1 MTRYAVQ
8 INKRPVGSSSLC
20 PVPSYNSS
28 PWTGAGHL
36 PVLTWPSAADPTAR
50 SCGVPIVDGFLAP
63 TACPAHEDVGLGQ
76 LVTSERACGDAEPA
90 GRFGHAEIPASHGR
104 RPEASPNP
112 PAAKPKIP
120 AEIGFQKAR
129 ARLYEPKASATH
141 PDVLNLFINDCR
153 WTSLEDRGFRFLRV
167 TGTLMSCHIFQ
178 FWKMAISAATAETTE
193 AMELIAV
200 QMLSAGFLL
209 SDDHY
214 YNDKLSKV
222 SSEAIKI
229 SARRHLA
236 GSWHRHPP
244 LASR

>member
-1 MTRYAVQ
+1 
-8 INKRPVGSSSLC
+8 
-20 PVPSYNSS
+20 
-28 PWTGAGHL
+28 
-36 PVLTWPSAADPTAR
+36 
-50 SCGVPIVDGFLAP
+50 
-63 TACPAHEDVGLGQ
+63 
-76 LVTSERACGDAEPA
+76 
-90 GRFGHAEIPASHGR
+90 
-104 RPEASPNP
+104 
-112 PAAKPKIP
+112 
-120 AEIGFQKAR
+120 
-129 ARLYEPKASATH
+129 
-141 PDVLNLFINDCR
+141 
-153 WTSLEDRGFRFLRV
+153 
-167 TGTLMSCHIFQ
+167 
-178 FWKMAISAATAETTE
+178 MAISAATAETTE